1 MTATQRPSTPPTAG
15 DDTAD
20 AAGADA
26 AASVTP
32 APSRGRPR
40 ERPVVRRVVLRH
52 VVVAAVMSVFLSALV
67 VAGLWRFA
75 QDQSR
80 ENAEQVAA
88 QVAATVLGPMARH
101 DYSRPDG
108 FDRADLRDRM
118 TPFLSAGMIDRVKLF
133 TVRGDRATIVFSD
146 DPQLEGRTGYRA
158 PSMTDRLQAGG
169 VVVKQVPRDTAHQYE
184 TSLPGSRLEVFFG
197 FLDAAGSPTHL
208 ELYIPVRPAWIARQ
222 ATGVLLPVLLAGTV
236 LLTAAMMPLSIAMAR
251 RVERDRAETR
261 AARRYGLAAAQ
272 LTRERLA
279 RRLHDHVIPSLA
291 AAGLLLDRARIDR
304 APIAPSRP
312 PSAAGPAP
320 PAAGA
325 TGAGGTAGAGGAGSD
340 LVLAHVQGLLAREA
354 QELRAMLTEL
364 LTSAPPDTDIRAALH
379 LLAAEILTTGLEPEP
394 VVTVI
399 VEDPCEVDSQTA
411 SILCQVATE
420 LLRNIARHA
429 AARTVQV
436 RVSTPPGDQAR
447 TVELHVTD
455 DGAGFDPAVA
465 APPDH
470 IGLRLVH
477 RLLTDHD
484 GRLTVTSAPGAG
496 TTATVTMSA
505 GPPRSGGGHR
515 PRAPWPRRG
524 RPR

>member
-1 MTATQRPSTPPTAG
+1 MTPP
-15 DDTAD
+15 
-20 AAGADA
+20 
-26 AASVTP
+26 S
-32 APSRGRPR
+32 SRGRPR
-40 ERPVVRRVVLRH
+40 EHPVVRRVVLRH
-52 VVVAAVMSVFLSALV
+52 VVVAAAMSVFLSALV

-101 DYSRPDG
+101 DYSRPDS
-108 FDRADLRDRM
+108 FDRSDLRDRM
-118 TPFLSAGMIDRVKLF
+118 TPFLSAGMVDRVKLF
-133 TVRGDRATIVFSD
+133 TVRGDHATIVFSD

-158 PSMTDRLQAGG
+158 PGMTDRLQAGG
-169 VVVKQVPRDTAHQYE
+169 VVVKQVPRDAAHQYE
-184 TSLPGSRLEVFFG
+184 TSLPGNRLEVFFG

-208 ELYIPVRPAWIARQ
+208 ELYIPVRPAGIARQ
-222 ATGVLLPVLLAGTV
+222 ATGVLLPVLLAGAV

-291 AAGLLLDRARIDR
+291 AAGLLLDRARI
-304 APIAPSRP
+304 APSP
-312 PSAAGPAP
+312 PPATAGPAP
-320 PAAGA
+320 PAASA

-340 LVLAHVQGLLAREA
+340 LVLAHVQGLLAHET

-379 LLAAEILTTGLEPEP
+379 QLAAEILTTGLEPEP
-394 VVTVI
+394 IVTVI

-429 AARTVQV
+429 SARTVQV

-447 TVELHVTD
+447 TVELLVTD

-515 PRAPWPRRG
+515 PRASWPRRG